1 MFVLRAQ
8 QFWIQWV
15 GSIILRV
22 WIQWVR
28 SIIFRNLLDAAY
40 PSYPAVWWIQWGI
53 VSKGIRV
60 GDIVHVNLAIQG
72 KRGGG
77 WP

>member
-1 MFVLRAQ
+1 MLICFTSNMFVLRAQ

-60 GDIVHVNLAIQG
+60 GDSKTVPWRL
-72 KRGGG
+72 
-77 WP
+77 